1 MNVLPVIGNFLL
13 LCLTFQGLVLSVIL
27 FYSSKKIKSN
37 RWLAVL
43 IFLLSYSTLAAVI
56 LNSGIPNKY
65 PWVYFVL
72 PQLRLALGPLLY
84 FYTRALLSERR
95 QPTWQD
101 KLHFAPLL
109 LDMGPQVAFIFHFFR
124 LLSVPAIRSWYQP
137 FETWVM
143 NFEAG
148 SSATLPFF
156 CSFLIYLGLSF
167 KMVSSADSQ
176 QLSAFK
182 LKDVH
187 WLKTLIVVLF
197 PIVAIWLITIILNYL
212 PVPQLVYPVR
222 FVMALLAIGFAY
234 WLGMTAYARQAKM
247 SVDDLVEY
255 HKTPAKT
262 YFADDEIKQYQ
273 TQLFEL
279 METDRLYLNPALKL
293 DVLSAKMA
301 LPEKQLSNLLN
312 QHLGKSFNDFI
323 NEYRVMEAKKKLA
336 DTSLSKFTIAAIA
349 FDCGF
354 NSLAT
359 FQRCFKQFTGV
370 TPSGYQNDLNIT
382 MPPVK

>member
-1 MNVLPVIGNFLL
+1 LSVLPVIGNFLL

-37 RWLAVL
+37 KWLAAV
-43 IFLLSYSTLAAVI
+43 IFLLSYSTLTAVI

-65 PWVYFVL
+65 PWVYFVI

-84 FYTRALLSERR
+84 FYTRSLLSEKQQLSRKDR
-95 QPTWQD
+95 F
-101 KLHFAPLL
+101 HFAPLL
-109 LDMGPQVAFIFHFFR
+109 FEMGPQVAFIFHFFR

-156 CSFLIYLGLSF
+156 FSFLIYLGLSL
-167 KMVSSADSQ
+167 KMVRSADNQ
-176 QLSAFK
+176 QLSGFK
-182 LKDVH
+182 LKDVR

-197 PIVAIWLITIILNYL
+197 LIVAIWLITIILNYL

-234 WLGMTAYARQAKM
+234 WLGMAAYARQAKM

-255 HKTPAKT
+255 HKIPAKA
-262 YFADDEIKQYQ
+262 YFAEDEIERYQ
-273 TQLFEL
+273 TQLLGL

-323 NEYRVMEAKKKLA
+323 NEYRVMEARKKLA
-336 DTSLSKFTIAAIA
+336 DASLSKFTIAAIA

-370 TPSGYQNDLNIT
+370 TPSGYQKDLNVT
-382 MPPVK
+382 LSPVK